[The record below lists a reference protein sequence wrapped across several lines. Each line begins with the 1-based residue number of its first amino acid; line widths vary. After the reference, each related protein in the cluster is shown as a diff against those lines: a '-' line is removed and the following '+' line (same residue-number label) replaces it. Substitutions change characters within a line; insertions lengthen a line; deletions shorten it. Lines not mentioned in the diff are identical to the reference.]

1 MEEEGEV
8 VVEVVEVEEEEETA
22 VLEGGR
28 AILVRP
34 ISPLWE
40 GCPILR

>member
-1 MEEEGEV
+1 MEEEVE
-8 VVEVVEVEEEEETA
+8 EVVEAVEEEEETA

>member
-1 MEEEGEV
+1 MEEEVEV
-8 VVEVVEVEEEEETA
+8 VVEVVEVEEEETA